1 MTTLMKARYFRRRI
15 QELLAE
21 DGKQLLL
28 FPNDMLDFALS
39 LSTHK
44 LALWR
49 LIYPEQGQQ
58 AIELRSA
65 YRQYMHCLKRLER
78 QSIRALFPDTKIS
91 DEMFA
96 QFQEELGHYE

>member
-28 FPNDMLDFALS
+28 FPNDMLHFALS
-39 LSTHK
+39 LSMRK
-44 LALWR
+44 LSLWR

-65 YRQYMHCLKRLER
+65 YRQYMYCLKRLEQ
-78 QSIRALFPDTKIS
+78 QSIRALFPDMEIS
-91 DEMFA
+91 DEMFS